1 MLLKAVGFV
10 TCVVCGFVVVLA
22 CCAGAV
28 VVQLHEC
35 ALLSMCVL
43 PCVSKRG
50 SGPRALQSSQPK
62 RQVLRDGTRS
72 LLCALHTLLILC
84 LPCIYRSYL
93 VCFVCL
99 LYSKQFTCE
108 LHPAEHPNSVHATP
122 AIWLCSTV

>member
-28 VVQLHEC
+28 VVQLHEG

-50 SGPRALQSSQPK
+50 SGPGALQSSQPK

-72 LLCALHTLLILC
+72 IVMCPAYVAYPVLALHLSLISCVLR
-84 LPCIYRSYL
+84 LPP
-93 VCFVCL
+93 V
-99 LYSKQFTCE
+99 QQ
-108 LHPAEHPNSVHATP
+108 
-122 AIWLCSTV
+122 AIHM